1 MDSNNVPAYRHI
13 CTHTRVRAYTRTHT
27 HTHTHT
33 LSLTHQHTHLNSLS
47 HTHILALTRAH
58 TGVNKPEL
66 LPEGDVVNVIDLQ
79 KFLTKGQAAK
89 MDKLLDKVIWRA

>member
-1 MDSNNVPAYRHI
+1 MCRHI
-13 CTHTRVRAYTRTHT
+13 DTYAHTRVCARTHAHT
-27 HTHTHT
+27 HTHTHIHSHSHT
-33 LSLTHQHTHLNSLS
+33 QHTHLNSLS